1 MHSKPAAFF
10 VPRLPFF
17 FLFFPPAPLPLSL
30 VKPVGRR
37 HHRSRNLPLSPF
49 SFPLSLSFLPFRHH
63 QERRRWW
70 QWWRTRAGG
79 KKAQLVTIDGDNQQL
94 SRSLASVAAEAKKNP
109 HLIPKKIQPPFN
121 FGENS
126 SSFDFRENLCK
137 TPKNQK
143 KIAFFFAPYVFWICS
158 KGLFAFVPLDLN
170 FTNPKSMISGKIHL
184 RLIFEKIHAKPPRK
198 TKKIAFSLLP
208 ALSGSVLTAAL

>member
-63 QERRRWW
+63 QERRRQW
-70 QWWRTRAGG
+70 QWWRTSAGG
-79 KKAQLVTIDGDNQQL
+79 KKVQLVTIDGGNQQL
-94 SRSLASVAAEAKKNP
+94 SRSLASAAAEAKKKSPFDPQENP
-109 HLIPKKIQPPFN
+109 TPIQFRGKFILIWFPRKSMQNPQKPKKN
-121 FGENS
+121 
-126 SSFDFRENLCK
+126 C
-137 TPKNQK
+137 
-143 KIAFFFAPYVFWICS
+143 FFFCS
-158 KGLFAFVPLDLN
+158 LCFLNLF
-170 FTNPKSMISGKIHL
+170 
-184 RLIFEKIHAKPPRK
+184 
-198 TKKIAFSLLP
+198 
-208 ALSGSVLTAAL
+208 